1 MHESIISLT
10 EFKAA
15 ASQKIKALKEDTETL
30 ILTQN
35 GRASVVIADYS
46 QYQRQQKSLALLR
59 LMVQGEDDIQ
69 HGRLTAQA
77 EVFDKLKKRLN
88 AKKDNG

>member
-10 EFKAA
+10 EFKSR
-15 ASQKIKALKEDTETL
+15 ASQQIKALKENSDPL

-35 GRASVVIADYS
+35 GRATAVVEDYA

-69 HGRLTAQA
+69 HDRLTPQS
-77 EVFDKLKKRLN
+77 EVFDTLKKRLN
-88 AKKDNG
+88 AEKEHG